1 MGSDINV
8 RNSSAN
14 KPLTGYY
21 TGYNIN
27 NTPGSRTVQNADLVR
42 GAVLQLNPNPEQD
55 GYNEAES
62 YSVPTAGVNTLCA
75 VVDPDVGQ
83 HELRE
88 VNRIDPAIANKRVG
102 GAVPIRR
109 SGIFQVLVKD
119 GVSCTKGQTM
129 LVPEAGGFA
138 LIAQTVPGGTQR
150 EGVMVGAPGRPFAVA
165 LETVAL
171 VGGNA
176 LVKCLVFG
184 DGHP

>member
-1 MGSDINV
+1 MGSDFNP
-8 RNSSAN
+8 RQSSAN
-14 KPLTGYY
+14 KPIIGYY

-62 YSVPTAGVNTLCA
+62 YSVPTTGFNTRVA

-109 SGIFQVLVKD
+109 SGIFQVLVQANC
-119 GVSCTKGQTM
+119 VKGQTQ
-129 LVPEAGGFA
+129 LCPANGSFA
-138 LIAQTVPGGTQR
+138 LVAATGSAAPGVQ
-150 EGVMVGAPGRPFAVA
+150 VGAAGRPFAVA
-165 LETVAL
+165 LETVDTS
-171 VGGNA
+171 GGAA
-176 LVKCLVFG
+176 LVKCDVYG